1 MSIEEL
7 GLQMALNRGAAA
19 QAMMVP
25 WPSRATK
32 SEGHLWATLT
42 D

>member
-19 QAMMVP
+19 QAMVVP
-25 WPSRATK
+25 DLRRATK
-32 SEGHLWATLT
+32 SQVHFWATLSN
-42 D
+42 